1 METYRTQCIPF
12 RQDESEFYLFK
23 ASAKDLLDI
32 SVVTHYN
39 SDENDGYQRPPDRTH
54 FRKIAVYLK
63 DHMPAILP
71 TAILAAISPVQ
82 VETTPSGE
90 LLLHNQIRIV
100 DGQHRIL
107 GLRALQTGYNEA
119 GSARYQQLLE
129 TYEFPIILMAEDHMG
144 DVEYSRME
152 VEAFININS
161 KGKRVKTDLAESLK
175 AEMFQ
180 KNVRDSS
187 EYVQLDTT
195 AELNVCNNIVRGLA
209 KDPKSFWHDRIILGD
224 EIDRKKPISISAF
237 SKAIRPTVSLCLNS
251 LQQDGRISTA
261 VLEKEEALIAGYID
275 RAWHAVCRKWPKC
288 FSQDGVTYNESYN
301 ICKGIG
307 VVPIYALF
315 HECVSNCEANL
326 ENGLSKFINTI
337 SASNV
342 STSDWLVGGSFTGM
356 SSGQAAKKIVQYLKN
371 EIGVSI

>member
-1 METYRTQCIPF
+1 MSLVHPT
-12 RQDESEFYLFK
+12 
-23 ASAKDLLDI
+23 
-32 SVVTHYN
+32 VT
-39 SDENDGYQRPPDRTH
+39 R
-54 FRKIAVYLK
+54 
-63 DHMPAILP
+63 
-71 TAILAAISPVQ
+71 AA
-82 VETTPSGE
+82 
-90 LLLHNQIRIV
+90 L
-100 DGQHRIL
+100 
-107 GLRALQTGYNEA
+107 
-119 GSARYQQLLE
+119 
-129 TYEFPIILMAEDHMG
+129 YEFPIILMAEDHMG

-195 AELNVCNNIVRGLA
+195 AELNVCNNIVRSLA

-224 EIDRKKPISISAF
+224 EIDRKKPISISA
-237 SKAIRPTVSLCLNS
+237 
-251 LQQDGRISTA
+251 DGRISTA

>member
-54 FRKIAVYLK
+54 FRKIAAYLK

-119 GSARYQQLLE
+119 GSEGARRGRSYAAVR
-129 TYEFPIILMAEDHMG
+129 IWN
-144 DVEYSRME
+144 SRRCT
-152 VEAFININS
+152 
-161 KGKRVKTDLAESLK
+161 GT
-175 AEMFQ
+175 
-180 KNVRDSS
+180 
-187 EYVQLDTT
+187 
-195 AELNVCNNIVRGLA
+195 
-209 KDPKSFWHDRIILGD
+209 
-224 EIDRKKPISISAF
+224 DRKI
-237 SKAIRPTVSLCLNS
+237 C
-251 LQQDGRISTA
+251 
-261 VLEKEEALIAGYID
+261 D
-275 RAWHAVCRKWPKC
+275 RALAARKNP
-288 FSQDGVTYNESYN
+288 
-301 ICKGIG
+301 
-307 VVPIYALF
+307 P
-315 HECVSNCEANL
+315 
-326 ENGLSKFINTI
+326 
-337 SASNV
+337 
-342 STSDWLVGGSFTGM
+342 
-356 SSGQAAKKIVQYLKN
+356 
-371 EIGVSI
+371 